1 MRNAI
6 SSHYSTGHVET
17 PLGAFANDLPHR
29 TSIVAV
35 AHKVDQNGA
44 SAASSSGT
52 RGQAKLLR
60 TQLPLDDGA
69 QRETWPKSIEVPTS
83 DNFRNM
89 IKSDMFCFCVFL
101 MVHALARAQCKPSN
115 LGAPARPLNWSRV
128 IQPPRNASEAV

>member
-1 MRNAI
+1 MRNAN
-6 SSHYSTGHVET
+6 SRHYSTRHVET

-69 QRETWPKSIEVPTS
+69 QRETWPKSIEVPAS

-89 IKSDMFCFCVFL
+89 IKSAMLCFCVL
-101 MVHALARAQCKPSN
+101 MVQASARAQCKPSN

-128 IQPPRNASEAV
+128 IQPHRNASEAV